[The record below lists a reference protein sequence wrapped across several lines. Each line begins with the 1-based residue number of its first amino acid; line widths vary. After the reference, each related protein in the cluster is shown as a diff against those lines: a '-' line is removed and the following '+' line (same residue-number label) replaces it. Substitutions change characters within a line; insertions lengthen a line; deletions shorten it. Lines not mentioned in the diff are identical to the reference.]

1 MDAPGGIQAVPQRNG
16 KVPQSTAKVTERKPV
31 PQSTAKSFAVLD
43 DLDDKADFDDFA
55 GLDAKEWRI
64 ERRYRMRSDGAKIM
78 YWNYRRRKI
87 GKDKKG
93 RRRIEYVKG
102 GSMAV

>member
-1 MDAPGGIQAVPQRNG
+1 MSASTA
-16 KVPQSTAKVTERKPV
+16 KVPQSTAKPENREGIQSRKSP
-31 PQSTAKSFAVLD
+31 AKVFAGLD
-43 DLDDKADFDDFA
+43 DLVDESDLVADFFAFA